1 MIKIKNDRGEELL
14 GKRAVISV
22 PVNILREGDIKFAP
36 ELPKEK
42 VLATQKVGMGMAM
55 KVILKFSQL
64 PFWPK
69 DMELCICSESIFPQ
83 IWVEVSQIKRDYT
96 QLRINQRVVQ
106 AEVLMRLSSLL
117 ALCLVMLLRIFKVC
131 LRR

>member
-1 MIKIKNDRGEELL
+1 VIKIKNDRGEELL